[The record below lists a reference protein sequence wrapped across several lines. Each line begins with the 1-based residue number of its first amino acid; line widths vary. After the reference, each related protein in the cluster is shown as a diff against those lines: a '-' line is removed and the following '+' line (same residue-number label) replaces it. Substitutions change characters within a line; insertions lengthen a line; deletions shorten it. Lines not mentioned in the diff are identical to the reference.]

1 MTRVYDPGLRCSNCQ
16 EPGPFGWLY
25 QCSQDRE
32 KVIEEKLNMGIRKG
46 SAKARQDKLSFLDGL
61 TPRQMA
67 SYRPDQIAT
76 ILRQR
81 EQLKNV
87 IAKEEFRKSSSA
99 LFSTVL
105 PSSDFEAPLDEHSS
119 TGRCASYDSDECQY
133 KICPRCRPICA
144 DRAFLSLNA
153 VANGEIPPT
162 AAAGFGF
169 ESLQGRPVI
178 AKDVIKCI
186 DEHRPKPQIG
196 SRRMMEL
203 LDEQIARMLV
213 NHSPDQKRH
222 LQEVIRNTVLS
233 PKPVRQIPTVKNI
246 AAATRR
252 ARDGEAM
259 ASVAQNN
266 EQKAVASNAPIIPGN
281 PWSWLAAFETEST
294 PETPEEE
301 QTLRQSLRQRS
312 RTTRIPRPTTPS
324 RSTRRRLA
332 DQLLFSTSYIP
343 SEGYPW
349 RLLVDGGTAKT
360 TSSALLH
367 DSQNTEFEENRNE
380 SSTAECSF
388 AAPTLGDGVAMTEES
403 IESRLPD
410 VVTQV

>member
-1 MTRVYDPGLRCSNCQ
+1 MDYLDYSFR
-16 EPGPFGWLY
+16 
-25 QCSQDRE
+25 
-32 KVIEEKLNMGIRKG
+32 KNMGIRKG
-46 SAKARQDKLSFLDGL
+46 SPKARQDKLSFLDGL
-61 TPRQMA
+61 TPKQMA

-81 EQLKNV
+81 EQLKTV

-105 PSSDFEAPLDEHSS
+105 PPPDFEAPLNEISS
-119 TGRCASYDSDECQY
+119 TGQGVPYEVKDCQY

-178 AKDVIKCI
+178 SKDVIKCI
-186 DEHRPKPQIG
+186 DEHQLKPQIG
-196 SRRMMEL
+196 NRRMMEL
-203 LDEQIARMLV
+203 LDDQIARMLV
-213 NHSPDQKRH
+213 NHNQDQKRH
-222 LQEVIRNTVLS
+222 LREVLRGTVLT

-246 AAATRR
+246 AAATQR
-252 ARDGEAM
+252 ARDREAI
-259 ASVAQNN
+259 ASAARDD
-266 EQKAVASNAPIIPGN
+266 EQKAEASSAPGILGN
-281 PWSWLAAFETEST
+281 TWSWLGAFGNARAS
-294 PETPEEE
+294 ETPEEE

-332 DQLLFSTSYIP
+332 DQLLFSTSYILP
-343 SEGYPW
+343 SDGSPW
-349 RLLVDGGTAKT
+349 RLLIDGRTAET
-360 TSSALLH
+360 TSSAPLH
-367 DSQNTEFEENRNE
+367 DSQNTEFKQNRNQ
-380 SSTAECSF
+380 SSAGECSF
-388 AAPTLGDGVAMTEES
+388 APPTLEDGVAITEES
-403 IESRLPD
+403 IEARLPD